1 MGRWGRWEGGRW
13 EGGVEE
19 VAMNTEARG
28 ASGLLGAFT
37 RIGRPERPRLTAF
50 LIATGYCLVALAWI
64 WGSDRVLHSL
74 NLERS
79 VANAVEVWK
88 GTGWIVLT
96 SFVLFLLIRRPLVRL
111 TRARAESDERAR
123 ELEAVLDAVPVAVW
137 IARDPACR
145 VIEGNRAGREM
156 LGQQEIVNLSLSAPS
171 GERLRGFKVLSGGR
185 ELAPEDLPV
194 QRAARTG
201 QEIRAFHEELL
212 FDDGRRRELL
222 GNAVP
227 LRDSRGQVTGAV
239 GAFIDVSEHEAARR
253 EIERNDLILQQA
265 QQLGRIGSWVSE
277 HARDGGALEW
287 SRETCRIFGLMPE
300 RFDGRVETFFAMV
313 HPDDVEQVR
322 RAGAA
327 AKSGERDYEIE
338 HRIIRADGS
347 VRWVHERARIERDT
361 EGNALRMIGVCQDI
375 TERIEAERA
384 LRESEERLRAAMDAA
399 NLLGWETDFQ
409 TGRVSCSKDA
419 AAFFRQPPEAAAAA
433 AEGGL
438 SLVHPLDRAEVQR
451 RFEET
456 LSAGAEFYEATFRG
470 ASSEGEERWYHATAR
485 VVRDASG
492 RPLRTFGVTQ
502 DITDRRRA
510 EQRVRQ
516 SEAKYRMI
524 VETCQE
530 GVWLVGSDWRTTFVN
545 QRMAQML
552 GRTPEEMLGRTVL
565 EFMPADE
572 QEKTLAHM
580 REREAGI
587 AAHHEY
593 RFVRPDGREIWT
605 LAATNAIV
613 DDDGTFSG
621 ALAMFTDITER
632 RSMEQSLR
640 ESEEQYRSLFDA
652 LPDPAWEWDVAAD
665 RTMFSATWPRLL
677 GYDDPAA
684 AEADSTWEGRLHSED
699 RSRVLA
705 LLEQA
710 VAGQTDE
717 YEAEYRIRTRD
728 GSYRWVLSRG
738 RVVDRAGNGRALR
751 MIGGITDMTDRRRAE
766 HDLRLSEARYRKLI
780 ESAPDAIVVL
790 DVETMRFA
798 DFNSQATA
806 LFGLND
812 DDLRRRGPL
821 DLSPERQPDGRISA
835 EAGAEYIH
843 RAARGEEPRFEWTH
857 LAADGSE
864 IPCEVRLV
872 RLPDRDRVMLRGS
885 ITNITERKLA
895 EARLRERDALLSK
908 LSVQVPGMFFQY
920 LQRPDGTASFP
931 YASEGA
937 RAIYEATP
945 EELRHSAQPAWSRI
959 HPDDVEQVARSVATS
974 METMELWR
982 SEYRVILPQ
991 RGVRWLEGHS
1001 MPERLPDG
1009 SVQWHGH
1016 LSDIT
1021 DRRAADDALRASEEK
1036 YRLVLRATSDAMWEY
1051 EPDTDRL
1058 LWGDNV
1064 ESMFGFTI
1072 AQLGDRLDG
1081 WSSRIH
1087 PGDYDRAHGSFIA
1100 AIDRG
1105 DERWSSEYRFRK
1117 HDGTYAAVLDRGYVL
1132 RDPAGRILR
1141 IIGAM
1146 TDITERRHAE
1156 RMAAGQARALEQLAA
1171 EKPLDLVL
1179 ETIVRTLEEV
1189 EPECMAS
1196 VLLLDPDGQTIRTG
1210 PAPSLPP
1217 EFSRSVD
1224 GAPIGPVA
1232 GSCGTAMHRRERVI
1246 VTDIAVDPLWADVK
1260 NLALP
1265 HGLRACWSE
1274 PVIGAGG
1281 LVLGSLAMYYREVRG
1296 PGERELRM
1304 ISWAARLVGIAI
1316 ERRRAQEQLR
1326 KRETDLRDLLNAV
1339 PDLMFRVDRD
1349 GRYLEFHAPNTGDLY
1364 APPDQFLGRTVREVM
1379 PADLAERCMTHLA
1392 RAIATGEPQMYEYT
1406 VQGQSGL
1413 RYWEVR
1419 ITRCAEE
1426 QALLLV
1432 RNITVRRTA
1441 ERRLKESQQRLSL
1454 LVQQSPLGVIVWN
1467 LDFTI
1472 AEWNTAAEHIF
1483 GWTAQQAIGRHAR
1496 FILPP
1501 AAVPHVD
1508 KVWQALKDNRG
1519 GSRSANANITA
1530 DGREIFCEWYNSPLV
1545 DADGRVF
1552 AVASIVDDI
1561 TEQRMGQ
1568 QRQQL
1573 MMAELDHRVKNNLA
1587 AVISLAEQS
1596 GRATSSYAEF
1606 RESFLGRIRAL
1617 SRLHNALA
1625 ATRWEGANLRALVRQ
1640 TLEAF
1645 GQDAS
1650 SQAEIDGPAIVLPP
1664 RVAQSM
1670 GMAINELCTNAVK
1683 YGALSREGGRVHVR
1697 WSMVGHVGADG
1708 PLDAVELVW
1717 IETGGPRVVAPTR
1730 RGFGTELIEGAISYE
1745 LGGSVD
1751 MRFDPDGLRCTL
1763 VVPLREAPQFAAPGD
1778 RQDERPPVAP

>member
-1 MGRWGRWEGGRW
+1 
-13 EGGVEE
+13 
-19 VAMNTEARG
+19 MNTETRG

-37 RIGRPERPRLTAF
+37 RIGRPERPRQTAC
-50 LIATGYCLVALAWI
+50 LIAAGYCLVALAWI

-74 NLERS
+74 DLERS
-79 VANAVEVWK
+79 VENIVEVWK

-96 SFVLFLLIRRPLVRL
+96 SFVLYLLIARPLVRL

-123 ELEAVLDAVPVAVW
+123 ELEAVLDAVPLAVW
-137 IARDPACR
+137 IARDPECR

-156 LGQQEIVNLSLSAPS
+156 LGQQEIVNLSMSAPS
-171 GERLRGFKVLSGGR
+171 GDRPRGFRVLARGR

-201 QEIRAFHEELL
+201 QEVRGFQEELV

-227 LRDSRGQVTGAV
+227 LRGRDGRVTGAV
-239 GAFIDVSEHEAARR
+239 GAFLDVSEHEAARR
-253 EIERNDLILQQA
+253 EIERNELILEQA
-265 QQLGRIGSWVSE
+265 QELGRIGSWVSE

-287 SRETCRIFGLMPE
+287 SRETCRIFGLAPE
-300 RFDGRVETFFAMV
+300 QFDGRVETFFAMV

-322 RAGAA
+322 RAGED
-327 AKSGERDYEIE
+327 AKAGKREYEIE
-338 HRIIRADGS
+338 HRIIRADGA
-347 VRWVHERARIERDT
+347 VRWVHERARIERDD
-361 EGNALRMIGVCQDI
+361 EGNPLRMIGVCQDI
-375 TERIEAERA
+375 TERREAEA
-384 LRESEERLRAAMDAA
+384 
-399 NLLGWETDFQ
+399 
-409 TGRVSCSKDA
+409 
-419 AAFFRQPPEAAAAA
+419 
-433 AEGGL
+433 
-438 SLVHPLDRAEVQR
+438 
-451 RFEET
+451 
-456 LSAGAEFYEATFRG
+456 
-470 ASSEGEERWYHATAR
+470 
-485 VVRDASG
+485 
-492 RPLRTFGVTQ
+492 
-502 DITDRRRA
+502 
-510 EQRVRQ
+510 RVRQ
-516 SEAKYRMI
+516 SEAQYRMI

-565 EFMPADE
+565 DFMPDDE
-572 QEKTLAHM
+572 REKTIAHM

-593 RFVRPDGREIWT
+593 RFVRPDGKEIWT
-605 LAATNAIV
+605 LAATNAILN
-613 DDDGTFSG
+613 DDGAFSG

-632 RSMEQSLR
+632 RIMEQSLR
-640 ESEEQYRSLFDA
+640 DSEQQYRSLFEA
-652 LPDPAWEWDVAAD
+652 QPDPAWEWDVAAD

-677 GYDDPAA
+677 GHDDPAA
-684 AEADSTWEGRLHSED
+684 AEAESDWEGRLHPDD

-717 YEAEYRIRTRD
+717 YESEYRIRTRD

-738 RVVDRAGNGRALR
+738 RVVDRDAGGRATR

-790 DVETMRFA
+790 DLETMRFA
-798 DFNSQATA
+798 DFNAQAA
-806 LFGLND
+806 ELFQLPPD
-812 DDLRRRGPL
+812 LLRRRGPI

-835 EAGAEYIH
+835 EAGAEFIR
-843 RAARGEEPRFEWTH
+843 RAADGEEPRFEWTH
-857 LAADGSE
+857 LAADGTE

-872 RLPDRDRVMLRGS
+872 RLPDRDRVLVRGS
-885 ITNITERKLA
+885 ITSISERKSA
-895 EARLRERDALLSK
+895 EARLRERDALLRK
-908 LSVQVPGMFFQY
+908 LTVQVPGMIFQY
-920 LQRPDGTASFP
+920 LQAPDGTTTFP
-931 YASEGA
+931 YASEGS
-937 RAIYEATP
+937 RAIYEASP
-945 EELRHSAQPAWSRI
+945 DQLRATAAVAWNRI
-959 HPDDVEQVARSVATS
+959 HPDDVPHVAQAVARSI
-974 METMELWR
+974 ETMEMWR
-982 SEYRVILPQ
+982 AEYRVILPD

-1009 SVQWHGH
+1009 GVLWHGH
-1016 LSDIT
+1016 ISDIT
-1021 DRRAADDALRASEEK
+1021 ERRAADDALRASEEK

-1051 EPDTDRL
+1051 EPATDRL

-1064 ESMFGFTI
+1064 ESMFGFSI

-1081 WSSRIH
+1081 WSTRIH
-1087 PGDYDRAHGSFIA
+1087 PSDYAKAHESFVEA
-1100 AIDRG
+1100 LARG
-1105 DERWSSEYRFRK
+1105 EERWSSEYRFRK
-1117 HDGTYAAVLDRGYVL
+1117 IDGTYAVVLDRAYVL
-1132 RDPAGRILR
+1132 KDDAGRTVR
-1141 IIGAM
+1141 VIGAM

-1171 EKPLDLVL
+1171 DKPLNLVL
-1179 ETIVRTLEEV
+1179 ETIVRTLEDI

-1196 VLLLDPDGQTIRTG
+1196 VLLLDPDGRTIRSG
-1210 PAPSLPP
+1210 PAPSLPA

-1224 GAPIGPVA
+1224 GAHVGPVA

-1246 VTDIAVDPLWADVK
+1246 VTDIAADPLWADFRQ
-1260 NLALP
+1260 LALP

-1281 LVLGSLAMYYREVRG
+1281 RVLGSLAMYYREVRG

-1316 ERRRAQEQLR
+1316 ERRRAEEQLR

-1339 PDLMFRVDRD
+1339 PDMMFRVDRD

-1364 APPDQFLGRTVREVM
+1364 APPDQFLRRTVREVM
-1379 PADLAERCMTHLA
+1379 PADLAERCMTHLD
-1392 RAIATGEPQMYEYT
+1392 RAIATGTPQMYEYS
-1406 VQGQSGL
+1406 VQGPRGL
-1413 RYWEVR
+1413 RHWEVR
-1419 ITRCAEE
+1419 VTRCAEE

-1432 RNITVRRTA
+1432 RDITVRRTA
-1441 ERRLKESQQRLSL
+1441 ERHLKESQQRLAL

-1467 LDFTI
+1467 LDFTV

-1483 GWTAQQAIGRHAR
+1483 GWTAEQAVGRHAR

-1508 KVWQALKDNRG
+1508 KIWQALRENRG
-1519 GSRSANANITA
+1519 GSRSANPNITA
-1530 DGREIFCEWYNSPLV
+1530 DGREIYCEWYNSPLV
-1545 DADGRVF
+1545 DADGHVF
-1552 AVASIVDDI
+1552 AIASICDDI
-1561 TEQRMGQ
+1561 TEQRMAQ

-1625 ATRWEGANLRALVRQ
+1625 ATRWEGANLRALVQQ

-1650 SQAEIDGPAIVLPP
+1650 SQAAIDGPAVVLPP

-1697 WSMVGHVGADG
+1697 WGIVAHVGAEG

-1717 IETGGPRVVAPTR
+1717 TESGGPPVVAPTR

-1745 LGGSVD
+1745 LGGSVSMD
-1751 MRFDPDGLRCTL
+1751 FQPGGLRCTL
-1763 VVPLREAPQFAAPGD
+1763 IVPLRDAPAFSAPAVSLGGPTNAAP
-1778 RQDERPPVAP
+1778 